1 MFDSVPV
8 YKTPICPRCGKSQ
21 FGIREI
27 DVQNANFRHYA
38 VMCTACGC
46 VVGTE
51 SVELINRFDKLELR
65 MDRAGIPKAD

>member
-1 MFDSVPV
+1 MFGSLSVC
-8 YKTPICPRCGKSQ
+8 KTPICPRCGKSQ

-51 SVELINRFDKLELR
+51 SMELIDRLNKLAQS
-65 MDRAGIPKAD
+65 MDRAGYPKAD